1 MHTFDEDIS
10 LTPQQPF
17 CFRSTVSDNW
27 SVSGIPDGGYL
38 MSMITN
44 AMLQHSQKKS
54 APILTAN
61 YISRCT
67 PGDALI
73 QVEPIIQSNQFDRL
87 EAKLF
92 QDGKG
97 KICKGVEYGRNSHD
111 GRSSNRL

>member
-1 MHTFDEDIS
+1 MHPFDEDIS

-17 CFRSTVSDNW
+17 CFRSVVSDNW
-27 SVSGIPDGGYL
+27 SVNGIPDGGYL
-38 MSMITN
+38 MAMITN

-73 QVEPIIQSNQFDRL
+73 QVEPIIQMRNIENNSFINSEL
-87 EAKLF
+87 IS
-92 QDGKG
+92 
-97 KICKGVEYGRNSHD
+97 ICKGV
-111 GRSSNRL
+111 